1 MQLSGAIMV
10 FVGGIWSIFQRHL
23 GRVMGYACMTGIG
36 ASLLA
41 ITIPSGVQL
50 FFMMLLPYT
59 LAMGLWALGLSTIYN
74 EKARSDLHPSDYQS
88 VRGIARN
95 MPIASFSVI
104 LSCFSIAGMP
114 LLAGFPTHLPLWS
127 ALATSAQ
134 IVSAFSILGSFGLF
148 FSGVRMMAVMT
159 TGENEASW
167 SFKEN
172 RITLL
177 FLSTGLI
184 LLFLVG
190 LFPQWFLPP
199 LADAAQVFTH
209 LNTLQLP

>member
-1 MQLSGAIMV
+1 
-10 FVGGIWSIFQRHL
+10 
-23 GRVMGYACMTGIG
+23 
-36 ASLLA
+36 
-41 ITIPSGVQL
+41 
-50 FFMMLLPYT
+50 
-59 LAMGLWALGLSTIYN
+59 
-74 EKARSDLHPSDYQS
+74 
-88 VRGIARN
+88 
-95 MPIASFSVI
+95 
-104 LSCFSIAGMP
+104 
-114 LLAGFPTHLPLWS
+114 
-127 ALATSAQ
+127 
-134 IVSAFSILGSFGLF
+134 
-148 FSGVRMMAVMT
+148 MMAVMT
-159 TGENEASW
+159 TGKNEASW